1 MILLV
6 MPYRAGLCSRPHD
19 RHRPAMTDQTT
30 DASAP
35 VPPAPPPADAY
46 QPYVPPPSTMPQAV
60 MVPLGLAD
68 PLRWL
73 ARGWRDFRAAPGIGL
88 FYGACFWA
96 MAALLALV
104 FRNQPEYV
112 MSIASGC
119 LLIGPFLAMGLY
131 EVSRRRELGLKP
143 ELGASLTCWDSHI
156 RSMGML
162 VLVLIVLE
170 LLWGRASLVVFAVF
184 FNTGMPSTTGV
195 LQAIF
200 NPENI
205 EFVLVYLAVGGIFA
219 LLVYSTAVVSI
230 PMILDRDTDAIS
242 AAITS
247 IRVVFANPITMLWWG
262 FLITLLIAIGLAT
275 WGVGLIII
283 GPLLGHASWHAYRGA
298 VRWQE
303 PAAAA

>member
-1 MILLV
+1 MND
-6 MPYRAGLCSRPHD
+6 S
-19 RHRPAMTDQTT
+19 TDSIAQ
-30 DASAP
+30 A
-35 VPPAPPPADAY
+35 PAPEAAADY
-46 QPYVPPPSTMPQAV
+46 QPYVPPRPTGPQAL
-60 MVPLGLAD
+60 MVRLGVTD

-73 ARGWRDFRAAPGIGL
+73 RQGFGDFRAAPGIGL
-88 FYGACFWA
+88 FYGCCFWA
-96 MAALLALV
+96 MAAVLALV
-104 FRNQPEYV
+104 FRNKPEYV

-119 LLIGPFLAMGLY
+119 LLVGPFLAMGLY
-131 EVSRRRELGLKP
+131 EVSRRRELGIQP
-143 ELGASLTCWDSHI
+143 ELGASITCWDKHV

-162 VLVLIVLE
+162 VMVLIVLE

-195 LQAIF
+195 MRAIF

-205 EFVLVYLAVGGIFA
+205 EFVLVYLLVGGIFA
-219 LLVYSTAVVSI
+219 MLVYSTAVVSI

-262 FLITLLIAIGLAT
+262 LLITLLIALALLT
-275 WGVGLIII
+275 WGAGFLVI

-298 VRWQE
+298 VRWREAEDDDVE
-303 PAAAA
+303 PAVAAPAQTTT

>member
-1 MILLV
+1 
-6 MPYRAGLCSRPHD
+6 
-19 RHRPAMTDQTT
+19 
-30 DASAP
+30 
-35 VPPAPPPADAY
+35 
-46 QPYVPPPSTMPQAV
+46 

-73 ARGWRDFRAAPGIGL
+73 ARGFKDFMAAPGIGI
-88 FYGACFWA
+88 FYGVCFWA
-96 MAALLALV
+96 MAAVLALV

-131 EVSRRRELGLKP
+131 EVSRRRERGIAP
-143 ELGASLTCWDSHI
+143 EFAASLTCWDRHM
-156 RSMGML
+156 RSMAML

-262 FLITLLIAIGLAT
+262 LLIALLVLLAFIPWGL
-275 WGVGLIII
+275 GLIVA
-283 GPLLGHASWHAYRGA
+283 GPLLGHASWHAYRGS
-298 VRWQE
+298 VHWQE
-303 PAAAA
+303 PALEPAAKVVQ